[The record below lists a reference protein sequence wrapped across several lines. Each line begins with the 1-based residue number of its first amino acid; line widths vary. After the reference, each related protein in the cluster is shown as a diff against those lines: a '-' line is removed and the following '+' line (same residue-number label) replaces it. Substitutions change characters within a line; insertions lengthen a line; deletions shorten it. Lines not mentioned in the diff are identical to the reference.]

1 MKMNRVNFRKIR
13 ELRLEQ
19 KISTAKMATLIN
31 KSKEE
36 YKKFEA
42 GKKEPCL
49 NELIYIARNLG
60 VRTAELLN
68 EKI

>member
-1 MKMNRVNFRKIR
+1 MKRVDFRKIR

-31 KSKEE
+31 VSKEE
-36 YKKFEA
+36 YKKFEV

-60 VRTAELLN
+60 VRSSELLM
-68 EKI
+68 EGI